1 MSSRSRFR
9 PQPKAPHPPNT
20 VVIRSF
26 LQAEAAPGLDIDEYQ
41 ITVAAWHRSFTPTLT
56 DFLRDPNRVIDE
68 LEQTDVVLHR
78 RNAGDL
84 RLSLQARGEEGDEG
98 LRFIA
103 RFLGAAFADDDVRER
118 LVAAAMVVPWV
129 TMLPPADRR
138 TFTDELFLSAEA
150 AGELGSIAPVA
161 RLLVRWKAIAA
172 GYAEAPS
179 SSRQGRAAPTARG
192 RRPAAPGA

>member
-1 MSSRSRFR
+1 M
-9 PQPKAPHPPNT
+9 APIVH
-20 VVIRSF
+20 
-26 LQAEAAPGLDIDEYQ
+26 A
-41 ITVAAWHRSFTPTLT
+41 TLT

-84 RLSLQARGEEGDEG
+84 RLSLQARREEGDEG

-103 RFLGAAFADDDVRER
+103 RFLGAAFADDGVRER

-129 TMLPPADRR
+129 TLLPPADR
-138 TFTDELFLSAEA
+138 TKFADDLIQSAEA

-161 RLLVRWKAIAA
+161 RLLVAWKAIAA
-172 GYAEAPS
+172 GYADSRSVSYPRPS
-179 SSRQGRAAPTARG
+179 ISSPRSRRSAR
-192 RRPAAPGA
+192 PSA